1 MLGYDIDK
9 YAIQQCRQKLSKL
22 NDNPFPVFLQ
32 CCNFLELSKD
42 EFVSHIHQESFIS
55 DLKKTKIIFIGGPPY
70 SSGVGS
76 GEAIDRDLPSQF
88 VMHSIHNIGADF
100 VSFILPIRCNNMVND
115 LQEQIN
121 ARCKNC
127 LWSCT
132 IYNLTSSEFLFIDQV
147 VTQPS
152 VIHCW
157 VKNYC

>member
-1 MLGYDIDK
+1 MLVGYDIDK
-9 YAIQQCRQKLSKL
+9 HVIRQCREKLSNL
-22 NDNPFPVFLQ
+22 DDNNIPVYLQ

-42 EFVSHIHQESFIS
+42 EFVSHIQQESDIS

-70 SSGVGS
+70 SSGVGN
-76 GEAIDRDLPSQF
+76 GETIDRDLPSQF

-100 VSFILPIRCNNMVND
+100 VSFILPIRCNNMVDD

-121 ARCKNC
+121 SRCKNC

-132 IYNLTSSEFLFIDQV
+132 INNLTSSEFLFINQV

-152 VIHCW
+152 VIH
-157 VKNYC
+157 